1 VRGIVKARSLLAG
14 AGGIVALFVGLAV
27 IDSRVRGAAAEL
39 VTGHV
44 GAPELAATAHAQ
56 EFLSIVMLSVK
67 DQSLAHMPL
76 VVFSAAAMA
85 LVVFMLRT

>member
-1 VRGIVKARSLLAG
+1 VKARSILAG
-14 AGGIVALFVGLAV
+14 SGGIVALFVGLAV
-27 IDSRVRGAAAEL
+27 IDSRVRAAAAEL
-39 VTGHV
+39 ATGHV
-44 GAPELAATAHAQ
+44 GGPALTATGSRAQ
-56 EFLSIVMLSVK
+56 EFFSIVMLSVK